1 MTNKIVFANQLR
13 GAAALFVV
21 VNHWFG
27 FYWRGRDV
35 VATATATPVQPGI
48 EPWIANLADSGWH
61 NSGPLGVALF
71 FLISGFVIPFSLEH
85 HNRLSFLAA
94 RALRIYPV
102 YFLAVA
108 LDVAAIWLSAHHWQL
123 PDPLTPRQVLLNALL
138 INNLDWLRSIDMVN
152 WTLAI
157 EIKFYLAVALLFA
170 PIRARRVWPLLAAG
184 AVIVPACWLLVKLRV
199 GDGSPFYPALSMTA
213 VDCAYLPFMFIGT
226 AVKFHVEKA
235 LSLRGLILATIALSG
250 LSLAAYSCQ
259 FKQFAD
265 ALPAALNYLYA
276 LALFAAACAYRHR
289 FRPLAILDGLA
300 AISYPLYTVHTILGY
315 ALLKALTLGMGLGFY
330 PALAVT
336 ALVVFPLAAGLHVS
350 AERFGI
356 SAGRLLSRRP

>member
-1 MTNKIVFANQLR
+1 MSQKIVFANQLR
-13 GAAALFVV
+13 GAAALLVV

-27 FYWRGRDV
+27 FYWRGRDAV
-35 VATATATPVQPGI
+35 SAATATPVQPGV

-108 LDVAAIWLSAHHWQL
+108 IDVAAILLSSHHWRL
-123 PDPLTPRQVLLNALL
+123 PVPLTIRQVLFNALL

-157 EIKFYLAVALLFA
+157 EIKFYLVVALLFA
-170 PIRARRVWPLLAAG
+170 PIRARRAWPLLAASLL
-184 AVIVPACWLLVKLRV
+184 IVPAGWLLVKQRL
-199 GDGSPFYPALSMTA
+199 GDGSPVYPALSMTA

-226 AVKFHVEKA
+226 AFKFHVEKA
-235 LSLRGLILATIALSG
+235 LSLRGLILATIALAG
-250 LSLAAYSCQ
+250 LSLAAFSCQ
-259 FKQFAD
+259 FDHVAD
-265 ALPAALNYLYA
+265 ALPTALNYLYA
-276 LALFAAACAYRHR
+276 LVLFAAACACRHR

-300 AISYPLYTVHTILGY
+300 AISYPLYAIHAILGY
-315 ALLKALTLGMGLGFY
+315 ALLKALTLGMGFGFY
-330 PALAVT
+330 PALAAT
-336 ALVVFPLAAGLHVS
+336 ALVVFPLAAALHVS

-356 SAGRLLSRRP
+356 SAGRRLSRRP

>member
-1 MTNKIVFANQLR
+1 MSTKIIFANQLR
-13 GAAALFVV
+13 GAAALCVV

-108 LDVAAIWLSAHHWQL
+108 IDVAAILLSSHAWQL
-123 PDPLTPRQVLLNALL
+123 PAPLTSRQVLLNALL
-138 INNLDWLRSIDMVN
+138 IQNLDWLPSIDMVN

-157 EIKFYLAVALLFA
+157 EMKFYLAVALLFA
-170 PIRARRVWPLLAAG
+170 PIRARRVWPLLAL
-184 AVIVPACWLLVKLRV
+184 AVVVVPACWLLVKQRI
-199 GDGSPFYPALSMTA
+199 GDGSPFYPALSMSA
-213 VDCAYLPFMFIGT
+213 VDCAYLPFMVIGT
-226 AVKFHVEKA
+226 AFKFHLEKA
-235 LSLRGLILATIALSG
+235 LSTRGLVLTGAALAG
-250 LSLAAYSCQ
+250 LSLAAFSCQ
-259 FKQFAD
+259 FKQPAD
-265 ALPAALNYLYA
+265 ALPTALNYLYA
-276 LALFAAACAYRHR
+276 LILFATAYGWREK
-289 FRPLAILDGLA
+289 FRPLAALDGLA
-300 AISYPLYTVHTILGY
+300 AISYPLYAVHAILGY
-315 ALLKALTLGMGLGFY
+315 VLLKTLTLGMGLGFY
-330 PALAVT
+330 PALAIT
-336 ALVVFPLAAGLHVS
+336 ALIVFPLAAALHVS

-356 SAGRLLSRRP
+356 RAGRRLSRQP